1 MVASSHNMQE
11 ALKQQWNWLCFLHKG
26 QSALWF
32 MSSWWQWVLINDRFV
47 SFAVG
52 RFLSPRCSNSLRNW
66 VHWDTYDVVWISL
79 QFEVGRF
86 LSPQFKNSIGNRY
99 TGIWMMCELLVWI
112 SLQLKVGIFLSP
124 PCSNSL
130 RNWVHCDAY
139 DVWMTCVD

>member
-1 MVASSHNMQE
+1 
-11 ALKQQWNWLCFLHKG
+11 
-26 QSALWF
+26 
-32 MSSWWQWVLINDRFV
+32 
-47 SFAVG
+47 
-52 RFLSPRCSNSLRNW
+52 
-66 VHWDTYDVVWISL
+66 L

-139 DVWMTCVD
+139 DVWITCVD